1 MLVFGIIF
9 VGVFAV
15 AVGNIIKNVVSGSFK
30 NSGNYNAGFDLHQQ
44 AHRQATDMQN
54 QMHHQAVDMQNQ
66 AHTMATNTFFH
77 M

>member
-15 AVGNIIKNVVSGSFK
+15 AVGNIIKSVVSGSFK
-30 NSGNYNAGFDLHQQ
+30 NSGNYKAGFDLHQQ

-54 QMHHQAVDMQNQ
+54 QMQQTAHNTAVQNN
-66 AHTMATNTFFH
+66 TMFH

>member
-15 AVGNIIKNVVSGSFK
+15 AVGNIIKSVVSGSFK
-30 NSGNYNAGFDLHQQ
+30 NSGNYDAGFELHQQ

-54 QMHHQAVDMQNQ
+54 QMHQTAQNTAMQNS
-66 AHTMATNTFFH
+66 TMFH